1 MNNASICRL
10 VLALLA
16 AIPVASCTTVRYIPA
31 EATPA
36 PVRAYREPS
45 VELWLTTPR
54 VVRRGTDVGVHYRT
68 TENGY
73 VTVARIDTDG
83 RLRILYPR
91 SWGSQNWVDGNRIYS
106 VDRRNGWA
114 FAANDLPGI
123 GYVFAVVSSRPL
135 ELSRYAHGSDFDY
148 VALGGD
154 VRGDP
159 YMAMRRFAERLL
171 DDPGHPYAIDYAE
184 YHVDRE
190 YDYPRYV
197 CADCHYGERP
207 RVRDP
212 YGHSCAKYRI
222 VVYDDPDYY
231 PYRYGGRNVV
241 YTRPR
246 YEFKPVVAGELAK
259 GVERRRRGSSDVDG
273 RRPGPA
279 RDPNLPAPGH
289 AGNAGSG
296 GTRPGDDA
304 PDSRDRPG
312 RRRGHEADGPGN
324 SNNAPGHVKKP
335 VRDESPAPGNGQGN
349 GNGQN
354 NGNNG
359 NNGTNGNNGNG
370 QGNGNNPGNSGNAPG
385 NSGNAPGNSGHAP
398 GTPVTAPGNSGDASG
413 NGGTGNNGSNGQG
426 NGNNGQ
432 GTGNN
437 PGNSGNAGHL
447 GTPHTMPRH
456 DRATN
461 RPVTGEPRAQP
472 PREESEPALRIPPHR
487 ESERPM
493 VREETR
499 REEPRQ
505 AEPRREEPRREE
517 PRRAEPPQE
526 KKPEPKSQPAS
537 KQGSKKPVEKARR
550 P

>member
-10 VLALLA
+10 VLALMA
-16 AIPVASCTTVRYIPA
+16 AIPVASCTNVRYVPV
-31 EATPA
+31 ESHPA
-36 PVRAYREPS
+36 PVREYREPS

-83 RLRILYPR
+83 RLRILYPH

-135 ELSRYAHGSDFDY
+135 ELRRYAHGSDYDY
-148 VALGGD
+148 VSLGGD

-212 YGHSCAKYRI
+212 YGHSCAKYRV

-259 GVERRRRGSSDVDG
+259 GVERRRRPSSEVDS

-279 RDPNLPAPGH
+279 RDPNLPAPSHG
-289 AGNAGSG
+289 GNAGSG

-304 PDSRDRPG
+304 TDAPNRPG

-349 GNGQN
+349 GNNGQG
-354 NGNNG
+354 NGN
-359 NNGTNGNNGNG
+359 NG
-370 QGNGNNPGNSGNAPG
+370 QGNGNNPGNSGN
-385 NSGNAPGNSGHAP
+385 
-398 GTPVTAPGNSGDASG
+398 
-413 NGGTGNNGSNGQG
+413 
-426 NGNNGQ
+426 
-432 GTGNN
+432 N
-437 PGNSGNAGHL
+437 PGNSGNNNGNNTGNH
-447 GTPHTMPRH
+447 GNGGNPNRPSTPHAPPQQ
-456 DRATN
+456 AAPSQ
-461 RPVTGEPRAQP
+461 PVSEPPRAQP
-472 PREESEPALRIPPHR
+472 QQQEDAPALRIPPRR
-487 ESERPM
+487 ESERPV

-505 AEPRREEPRREE
+505 AEPRRAEPRG
-517 PRRAEPPQE
+517 AEPKAEQ
-526 KKPEPKSQPAS
+526 KPEPKAQPS
-537 KQGSKKPVEKARR
+537 STQGSKKPVEKARR